1 MEVKLQLVF
10 LQDPVMPSQE
20 PPPEDKSEDELADV
34 HGEDTDGSE
43 TSFCSHMFTV
53 KESCSG
59 QTDPLTSSAPYRPN
73 GNLTLCLCFSL
84 SGTRANGGENRGS

>member
-1 MEVKLQLVF
+1 MTQTHVEVKLQLVF

-20 PPPEDKSEDELADV
+20 PPPEDKSEDELPDV

-43 TSFCSHMFTV
+43 TSFCSNMLTV

-59 QTDPLTSSAPYRPN
+59 QT
-73 GNLTLCLCFSL
+73 
-84 SGTRANGGENRGS
+84 

>member
-1 MEVKLQLVF
+1 MTQILVEVKLQLVF

-43 TSFCSHMFTV
+43 TSFCSNM
-53 KESCSG
+53 SCSG
-59 QTDPLTSSAPYRPN
+59 QTRRFAAEDLV
-73 GNLTLCLCFSL
+73 SL
-84 SGTRANGGENRGS
+84 L